1 MSKPQEASPFL
12 FAMNGHKANPQL
24 ENGYTRIANELFEA
38 IIEYPF
44 TCAELRIIL
53 LIIRRTY
60 GWKTSKSY
68 ISYGSVARKLRM
80 DIRYIKRRINELIF
94 ENVLVKEKTEWENRI
109 GLNKQYTS
117 WQLWKTSCVRNSRPL
132 GSGQQTTGN

>member
-1 MSKPQEASPFL
+1 
-12 FAMNGHKANPQL
+12 MNGQKANPQL

-60 GWKTSKSY
+60 GWRTSKSY

-80 DIRYIKRRINELIF
+80 DIRYIKRRINKLIF

-117 WQLWKTSCVRNSRPL
+117 WQLWKTERIRNSRPL
-132 GSGQQTTGN
+132 GSGQQATGK

>member
-1 MSKPQEASPFL
+1 VPVPFL
-12 FAMNGHKANPQL
+12 FAVNGHKANPQL

-53 LIIRRTY
+53 LIIRRSY

-68 ISYGSVARKLRM
+68 ISYGSVAIKLRM
-80 DIRYIKRRINELIF
+80 DIRYIKRRINKLIF

-117 WQLWKTSCVRNSRPL
+117 WQLWKTGRIRNSRPL
-132 GSGQQTTGN
+132 GSGQQTTGK

>member
-1 MSKPQEASPFL
+1 
-12 FAMNGHKANPQL
+12 MNGHKANPQL

-60 GWKTSKSY
+60 GWKMSKSY

-80 DIRYIKRRINELIF
+80 DIRYIKRRINKLIF
-94 ENVLVKEKTEWENRI
+94 ESVLLKEKTEWENRI

-117 WQLWKTSCVRNSRPL
+117 WQLWKTERVRSSRPP
-132 GSGQQTTGN
+132 GSGQQATGK